1 MPSLDDIRTMLLTE
15 RARLIAQIDEALRA
29 ITSAADMADI
39 PPVAGVTPAPPVTI
53 TRRRTMTPA
62 ARKAIS
68 DRMKKYWAERRK
80 GKRR

>member
-29 ITSAADMADI
+29 ITSAADMTDI
-39 PPVAGVTPAPPVTI
+39 PPVPGAAPTPAVTI
-53 TRRRTMTPA
+53 TRRRAMTPA
-62 ARKAIS
+62 ARRAIS